1 MMGTVSGWRSAISD
15 RTKLAP
21 METLK
26 RDPAFMADA
35 AGTAPKTYRI
45 TFESGESFDCRE
57 GEKVLAAMERAR
69 LRTIQIGCR
78 GGGCGACRVQ
88 ILQGDCDRLRMGKN
102 HVDDDEAATGFA
114 LSCRI
119 VPTSDMVLRNAVK
132 TPVSRKKNAPQKRPR
147 QHHGKRQEET
157 TNGTQRDLASGLHP
171 APRPGH
177 G

>member
-1 MMGTVSGWRSAISD
+1 MMHPVSERRPAITD

-26 RDPAFMADA
+26 KDPAFMADA

-45 TFESGESFDCRE
+45 TFESGDSFDCRE

-69 LRTIQIGCR
+69 LRKIQVGCR

-102 HVDDDEAATGFA
+102 HVDDAEAAAGFA

-119 VPTSDMVLRNAVK
+119 TPTSDMVLRNAVK
-132 TPVSRKKNAPQKRPR
+132 TPVPR
-147 QHHGKRQEET
+147 QKC
-157 TNGTQRDLASGLHP
+157 A
-171 APRPGH
+171 
-177 G
+177 